1 MKKLHEVISGE
12 MKQQASI
19 TMDELLQTI
28 QSVLVNELHDPTFI
42 REFSGYAKTCG
53 ITQMYKLYET
63 EDGEDR
69 FISIDIGG
77 CMIGGYKNFLR
88 LYTDYDND
96 ESRWVTIYLHLTC
109 LNSFKDKAV
118 NILHINNTMN
128 DIAIISSSLSKFGGV
143 YEQFIIK
150 LYHAI
155 RNKMQQKYDEN
166 YHKFMDEETDE
177 SKNTLPHGVCE
188 TKIYDVDLPYGVR
201 ETKIYDID
209 QDAFILGDVYLIITD
224 DMAEPV
230 WAIPYEISE
239 SVVKFAFYNPYVTD
253 DDITHCGCEVHPC
266 DLQNGSVKIIDHIT
280 GYQGDPRLHKKQMP
294 RIEGG
299 YE

>member
-12 MKQQASI
+12 MKEQASI
-19 TMDELLQTI
+19 TMDELFQTI

-77 CMIGGYKNFLR
+77 CMRDGYKNFLR

-96 ESRWVTIYLHLTC
+96 GSRWVTIYLHLTC
-109 LNSFKDKAV
+109 LNSFKDKKAAD
-118 NILHINNTMN
+118 ILHINNAMN
-128 DIAIISSSLSKFGGV
+128 DIAIISSSLSKFGLHDGV
-143 YEQFIIK
+143 YEQFILK

-166 YHKFMDEETDE
+166 YHKFVDE
-177 SKNTLPHGVCE
+177 SKNT
-188 TKIYDVDLPYGVR
+188 LPYGVR

-230 WAIPYEISE
+230 CAIPYEISE

-280 GYQGDPRLHKKQMP
+280 AYQGDPRVNKKQIT

>member
-42 REFSGYAKTCG
+42 REFSGYAKTHG

-77 CMIGGYKNFLR
+77 CMRDGGYKNFLR

-96 ESRWVTIYLHLTC
+96 GSRRVTIYLHLTC
-109 LNSFKDKAV
+109 LNSFKDKAAE
-118 NILHINNTMN
+118 ILHINNAMN
-128 DIAIISSSLSKFGGV
+128 DIAIISSTLSKFGLHDGV
-143 YEQFIIK
+143 YEQFILK

-166 YHKFMDEETDE
+166 YHKFVDE
-177 SKNTLPHGVCE
+177 SKNA
-188 TKIYDVDLPYGVR
+188 LPYGVR

-209 QDAFILGDVYLIITD
+209 QDEFILGDVYLIITD
-224 DMAEPV
+224 DMDEPV

-239 SVVKFAFYNPYVTD
+239 SGVKFAFYNPYASD

-280 GYQGDPRLHKKQMP
+280 AYQGDPKLHKKQMP

>member
-1 MKKLHEVISGE
+1 

-28 QSVLVNELHDPTFI
+28 QSVLVNELQDPTFI

-77 CMIGGYKNFLR
+77 CKLDGYKNFLR
-88 LYTDYDND
+88 LYTDYAND
-96 ESRWVTIYLHLTC
+96 GSRWITIYLHLTC

-118 NILHINNTMN
+118 DIFHINNTMN
-128 DIAIISSSLSKFGGV
+128 DITVVSSSLSKFGGV

-150 LYHAI
+150 LYYAI
-155 RNKMQQKYDEN
+155 RNRMHQKYDEN
-166 YHKFMDEETDE
+166 YHKIMDEETDE
-177 SKNTLPHGVCE
+177 SKNTLPHGV
-188 TKIYDVDLPYGVR
+188 R
-201 ETKIYDID
+201 ETKVYDID
-209 QDAFILGDVYLIITD
+209 QDAFVLGDVYSIITD

-239 SVVKFAFYNPYVTD
+239 SVVKFAFYNPYVAD
-253 DDITHCGCEVHPC
+253 DDITHCGCEVYPC

>member
-1 MKKLHEVISGE
+1 MKKLNEFISGE

-28 QSVLVNELHDPTFI
+28 QSVLVNELQDPTFI

-77 CMIGGYKNFLR
+77 CKLDGYKNFLR

-96 ESRWVTIYLHLTC
+96 ESRWVTIYFHLTC

-118 NILHINNTMN
+118 GILHINNTMN

-155 RNKMQQKYDEN
+155 KNKMQQKYDEN
-166 YHKFMDEETDE
+166 SHQIMNEETDE
-177 SKNTLPHGVCE
+177 SKNT
-188 TKIYDVDLPYGVR
+188 LPYGVR

-224 DMAEPV
+224 AMDEPV

-239 SVVKFAFYNPYVTD
+239 SGVKFAFYNPYLTD
-253 DDITHCGCEVHPC
+253 NEITHCGCEVHPC
-266 DLQNGSVKIIDHIT
+266 DLQNGSVEIIDHIT
-280 GYQGDPRLHKKQMP
+280 GYQGDPRFHKKQTT
-294 RIEGG
+294 RCDG

>member
-28 QSVLVNELHDPTFI
+28 QFVLVNEIHDPTFI
-42 REFSGYAKTCG
+42 REFSGYAKTRG

-96 ESRWVTIYLHLTC
+96 ERRWVTIYLHLTC

-166 YHKFMDEETDE
+166 YHKFMDEENDE
-177 SKNTLPHGVCE
+177 SKNT
-188 TKIYDVDLPYGVR
+188 LPYGVR

-224 DMAEPV
+224 DMTEPV

-239 SVVKFAFYNPYVTD
+239 SVVKFAFYNPYLTD
-253 DDITHCGCEVHPC
+253 DERTHCGCEVHPC

-280 GYQGDPRLHKKQMP
+280 GYQGDPRIQKKHLP

>member
-1 MKKLHEVISGE
+1 MEKIHEVISGE

-19 TMDELLQTI
+19 TMDELFQTI

-42 REFSGYAKTCG
+42 REFSGYAKTNG
-53 ITQMYKLYET
+53 ISQLYKLYET
-63 EDGEDR
+63 EVGEDKV
-69 FISIDIGG
+69 ISIDISGWMR
-77 CMIGGYKNFLR
+77 CGYKNFFR

-96 ESRWVTIYLHLTC
+96 GSGWVTIYLHLTC

-118 NILHINNTMN
+118 GILHINKAMN

-155 RNKMQQKYDEN
+155 RNRMHQKYDEN
-166 YHKFMDEETDE
+166 SHQIMNEETDE

-188 TKIYDVDLPYGVR
+188 TTIYDVDLPYGVR
-201 ETKIYDID
+201 ETKVYDID
-209 QDAFILGDVYLIITD
+209 KDAFILGDVYLIITNSMD
-224 DMAEPV
+224 EPV

-239 SVVKFAFYNPYVTD
+239 SVVKFAFYNPYLSD
-253 DDITHCGCEVHPC
+253 DEIIHCGCEVHPC
-266 DLQNGSVKIIDHIT
+266 DLQNGSFKIIDHIT
-280 GYQGDPRLHKKQMP
+280 AYQGDPRIHKKQIP
-294 RIEGG
+294 RCDG

>member
-42 REFSGYAKTCG
+42 REFSGYAKTRG

-109 LNSFKDKAV
+109 LNSFKDKKAAD
-118 NILHINNTMN
+118 ILHINNAMN
-128 DIAIISSSLSKFGGV
+128 DIAIISSSLSKFGLHEGV
-143 YEQFIIK
+143 YEQFILK

-166 YHKFMDEETDE
+166 YHKFVDE
-177 SKNTLPHGVCE
+177 SKNT
-188 TKIYDVDLPYGVR
+188 LPYGVR

-224 DMAEPV
+224 DMTEPV

-239 SVVKFAFYNPYVTD
+239 SGVKFAFYNPYLTD
-253 DDITHCGCEVHPC
+253 NERTHCGCEVHPC

>member
-19 TMDELLQTI
+19 TMDELFETI
-28 QSVLVNELHDPTFI
+28 QSVLVNELRDQTFI
-42 REFSGYAKTCG
+42 REFSGYAKTRG

-63 EDGEDR
+63 EDGEDK

-77 CMIGGYKNFLR
+77 CMLGGYNNFLR

-96 ESRWVTIYLHLTC
+96 GSGWVTIYIDLPC
-109 LNSFKDKAV
+109 LIKFKDKPIE
-118 NILHINNTMN
+118 ILHIDNAMN

-166 YHKFMDEETDE
+166 YHKIMDGETDE
-177 SKNTLPHGVCE
+177 SENT
-188 TKIYDVDLPYGVR
+188 LPYGVR

-209 QDAFILGDVYLIITD
+209 QDAFILGDVYLILTD
-224 DMAEPV
+224 DMDEPV

-239 SVVKFAFYNPYVTD
+239 SVVKFAFYNPYLSD
-253 DDITHCGCEVHPC
+253 DERTHCGCEVHPS

-280 GYQGDPRLHKKQMP
+280 GYQGDPRIQKKQMP

>member
-12 MKQQASI
+12 MKEQASI

-42 REFSGYAKTCG
+42 REFSGYAKTRG

-77 CMIGGYKNFLR
+77 CTIGGYKNFLR

-118 NILHINNTMN
+118 NILHINSTMN

-166 YHKFMDEETDE
+166 YHKFVDEEIDE
-177 SKNTLPHGVCE
+177 SKNT
-188 TKIYDVDLPYGVR
+188 LPYGVR

-239 SVVKFAFYNPYVTD
+239 SVVKFAFYNPYLTD
-253 DDITHCGCEVHPC
+253 DEKTHCGCEVHPC

-280 GYQGDPRLHKKQMP
+280 GYQGDPRIQKKHLP